1 VPSWRGSTI
10 TSIVAC
16 QHLMR
21 HRVEP
26 VGRAELTFA
35 GGRLAP
41 TAGKKIIEL
50 EELARAM
57 LDPR

>member
-1 VPSWRGSTI
+1 
-10 TSIVAC
+10 
-16 QHLMR
+16 MR

-26 VGRAELTFA
+26 FGRAEQTFA